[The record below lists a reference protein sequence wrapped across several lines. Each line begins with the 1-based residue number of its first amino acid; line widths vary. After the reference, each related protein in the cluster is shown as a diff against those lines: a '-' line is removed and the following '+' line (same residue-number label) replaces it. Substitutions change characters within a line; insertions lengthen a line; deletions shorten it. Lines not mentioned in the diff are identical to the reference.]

1 MNTLS
6 NSNFSIMTWFMQA
19 HMIGKIIMILL
30 ILMSIISWALIIFK
44 FSEFQRLRKM
54 NKIILLQLK
63 SNEWDVNTLYQS
75 TKHLPE
81 HLAHGLMVKHAFE
94 VMRHPNLQ
102 TQNREEAFGL
112 MLDNAIDQTE
122 YKCEKNLSL
131 LSSIAAIA
139 PYIGLLGT
147 VFGIMS
153 TFLELGGGQANIE
166 KIMPS
171 IAESLIVTGL
181 GLFVA
186 IPAAWMYNQFQSQ
199 IDELLAQLN
208 IFKQN
213 IIYQTLQ
220 KKGSDV

>member
-6 NSNFSIMTWFMQA
+6 NFSIITWFMQA
-19 HMIGKIIMILL
+19 HMIGKIIMITL
-30 ILMSIISWALIIFK
+30 IFMSILSWALIIFK
-44 FSEFQRLRKM
+44 FSEFQRLKKM

-81 HLAHGLMVKHAFE
+81 HLGHGLMVKHAFE
-94 VMRHPNLQ
+94 VVRHPNLDN
-102 TQNREEAFGL
+102 QNIDEAFKL

-147 VFGIMS
+147 VFGIMT
-153 TFLELGGGQANIE
+153 TFLELGGQANIE

-186 IPAAWMYNQFQSQ
+186 IPAAWMYNQFQNQ

-213 IIYQTLQ
+213 IMYQTLQ
-220 KKGSDV
+220 KK